1 MPRSIIETKQLPG
14 AGQKPRFGQAAPHRL
29 TAKGRF

>member
-14 AGQKPRFGQAAPHRL
+14 AGQKQSFGPAASHRQ